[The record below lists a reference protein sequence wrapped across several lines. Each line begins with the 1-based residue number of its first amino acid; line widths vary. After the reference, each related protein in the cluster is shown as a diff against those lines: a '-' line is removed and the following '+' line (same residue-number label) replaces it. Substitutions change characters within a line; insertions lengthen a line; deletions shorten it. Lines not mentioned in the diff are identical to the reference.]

1 MPPAP
6 WFDGSAGYT
15 RVFLQE
21 VALSLKLGATEWERH
36 PDKRMKVLV
45 DVDCFL
51 RQDRHEGETL
61 DSVLDYD
68 RLYRRLLSWQDR
80 PHTELLETLAQDLAD
95 FCLADPRVEACRV
108 TLRKPE
114 IYWNAAAAGVE
125 FYRVRE

>member
-125 FYRVRE
+125 FYRVRG